1 MLFLLSLKMRDSNRI
16 VKVSQ
21 KGGSNEEYVKK
32 RYMEVEAGVFCVTR
46 VTGLKVMGGKIWF
59 SVRRKFSTV
68 KA

>member
-1 MLFLLSLKMRDSNRI
+1 MLFLLSLKMRDSDRI
-16 VKVSQ
+16 VKVSK

-32 RYMEVEAGVFCVTR
+32 RYIEAEAGVFYVTR
-46 VTGLKVMGGKIWF
+46 ITGLKVRGGKIWF